1 MYLRRLSLMAAAFM
15 VCVLK
20 ISNLFLV
27 HLSGSTVPVLI
38 AYHRSCTW

>member
-1 MYLRRLSLMAAAFM
+1 MAAAFM

-20 ISNLFLV
+20 ISNLFLLV
-27 HLSGSTVPVLI
+27 HLYGSTVPVLI